1 MAAMNAGTWS
11 LGNRI
16 WWSVALLVGPIASV
30 VVNDALGGAPI
41 AIYVAFAIA
50 VTGTLLLPVFL
61 IFDTDRPWWSDEVMQ
76 LPHDAQRS
84 RAEVRK
90 LTLWSG
96 VALAIGLA
104 IALIRPWG

>member
-1 MAAMNAGTWS
+1 MAAMNARTWS

-16 WWSVALLVGPIASV
+16 WWSIALLVGPIAAAIV
-30 VVNDALGGAPI
+30 DEGPI
-41 AIYVAFAIA
+41 AVQVAIA

-61 IFDTDRPWWSDEVMQ
+61 IFDTDRSWWSDEVKQ
-76 LPHDAQRS
+76 LPHDPQRS
-84 RAEVRK
+84 RAEVWK

-104 IALIRPWG
+104 IALIRPWR